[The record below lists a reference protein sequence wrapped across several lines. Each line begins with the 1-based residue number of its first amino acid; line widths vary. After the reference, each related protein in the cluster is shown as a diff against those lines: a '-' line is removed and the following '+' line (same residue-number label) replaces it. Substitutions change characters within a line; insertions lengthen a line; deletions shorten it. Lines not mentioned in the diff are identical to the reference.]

1 MVAEQLIFTVIAF
14 TIFVYMFFRMIKNN
28 DTSYVIILTLEAIG
42 IALNFI
48 EVLFSVKLNTLFII
62 LKYLFAILI
71 PIVVIIIEKRDI
83 TLFELINISKAK
95 MCILFGDEKKAK
107 EILFKLIDKNK
118 ESYKGHLLLAQ
129 IYEQEGGMRKAID
142 EYVQAIDIN
151 KKDYDSYFKVACLLD
166 GLDKKEEATQML
178 TGLLNKKPDYEKA
191 SILLGDL
198 LIQNQMYKEAV
209 NVYHEALKYNELSF
223 DLNYS
228 LGIVYTMLNDF
239 QNAKDYYEKAAQ
251 INSLSYN
258 SKYSLAEIAL
268 IYKELDEAKNKF
280 LETIDD
286 EELAPDSYFELAK
299 IALVRGEK
307 QTAIQYANTAL
318 NLNPKKIAEKIKKD
332 DIFIPII
339 AKLSIPFNLDAL
351 EENKKETKLT
361 KKEIMAKEHLEAMFA
376 ITRNLSYNDIKLL
389 NRNAKN
395 GIAKKIEQNKENERQ
410 KEIQE

>member
-142 EYVQAIDIN
+142 EYVQAIDLN
-151 KKDYDSYFKVACLLD
+151 KKDYESYYKVSKLLND
-166 GLDKKEEATQML
+166 LDKKDEAAQML
-178 TGLLNKKPDYEKA
+178 NNLLNKKPEITKA
-191 SILLGDL
+191 SMLLGEI
-198 LIQNQMYKEAV
+198 LIETEMYKEAV
-209 NVYHEALKYNELSF
+209 NVYQEALRFNQVNYDLYYN
-223 DLNYS
+223 
-228 LGIVYTMLNDF
+228 LGIAYTMLNDF
-239 QNAKDYYEKAAQ
+239 QNAKMSYEKAAQ
-251 INSLSYN
+251 LNSLSYN
-258 SKYSLAEIAL
+258 SKYSLAQIA
-268 IYKELDEAKNKF
+268 F
-280 LETIDD
+280 LV
-286 EELAPDSYFELAK
+286 AH
-299 IALVRGEK
+299 
-307 QTAIQYANTAL
+307 TASS
-318 NLNPKKIAEKIKKD
+318 
-332 DIFIPII
+332 FFF
-339 AKLSIPFNLDAL
+339 S
-351 EENKKETKLT
+351 
-361 KKEIMAKEHLEAMFA
+361 
-376 ITRNLSYNDIKLL
+376 
-389 NRNAKN
+389 
-395 GIAKKIEQNKENERQ
+395 
-410 KEIQE
+410 